1 MLELLLRDAEV
12 VLRPLGPGSQ
22 RGRRLLALRDVGAAR
37 TLQALL
43 QGVLCCPN
51 GAVDHVAER
60 DQLLDRVAA
69 AAVVLPGRVVV
80 ALVLVPDRL
89 EIARPGADGSARC
102 IRPLRRSHRVAA
114 VIAAA
119 ADTG

>member
-37 TLQALL
+37 ALQALL
-43 QGVLCCPN
+43 QRVLRCSNC
-51 GAVDHVAER
+51 AVDEVAER
-60 DQLLDRVAA
+60 DQLLARVAA

-80 ALVLVPDRL
+80 ALVLVPNRL
-89 EIARPGADGSARC
+89 EIARPGADGSARR
-102 IRPLRRSHRVAA
+102 IRPLRRTHRLAA
-114 VIAAA
+114 AITAA